1 MPMKNLKKPICTLL
15 CGAILCGCAGGSDS
29 QQSIVSSQTSSQ
41 DSSVSVVMAGD
52 EELNRLYSFSWDLF
66 NQVRHEKEG
75 QLVSP
80 LSALF
85 ALGMTAN
92 GAKGGTLEQME
103 EALNL
108 SVDQI
113 NALSRSAL
121 DSADADSTRTL
132 EIANSIWLNQ
142 DQADSFIDSYGKLL
156 DQDYDAQSFEFDAS
170 KDPQKEIDQWI
181 SEKTRGLIDQMP
193 ADLSAETALVL
204 VNALAFDSAWA
215 VNYEDSQ
222 IVHAPFHNVDG
233 TEAQVQMLTS
243 DEEDLVM
250 AEGLKGFIKPYESYR
265 YGLAVL
271 IPEDENRLLGDVLAN
286 VDGTRLL
293 NALRTPQAAT
303 IHASF
308 PEYEFS
314 SEMKLNDTLKS
325 MGMELPFE
333 DGADFSGMIEGG
345 NIAISEVLQ
354 KARIKVNRAGTKAA
368 AATEVVM
375 NETAALIT
383 EDEVDV
389 ICDRPFLYILMDL
402 DTATPVFMGTIQS
415 MENNQPDQ

>member
-1 MPMKNLKKPICTLL
+1 MKNLKKPICTVL
-15 CGAILCGCAGGSDS
+15 CGAMLCGCAAGSDR
-29 QQSIVSSQTSSQ
+29 QSSTASSQTSTQNSQ
-41 DSSVSVVMAGD
+41 VSVVRAGD
-52 EELNRLYSFSWDLF
+52 EELSRLYSFSWDLF
-66 NQVRHEKEG
+66 SQVRQEKEG

-92 GAKGGTLEQME
+92 GAKGETKDQME
-103 EALNL
+103 KALNL

-113 NALSRSAL
+113 NALSRAAL
-121 DSADADSTRTL
+121 DSASADQTRTL

-142 DQADSFIDSYGKLL
+142 NKADSFVDSYGTLL
-156 DQDYDAQSFEFDAS
+156 DQDYDAQSFQFDAA

-181 SEKTRGLIDQMP
+181 SEKTHGLIDQIP
-193 ADLSAETALVL
+193 AELSAQTVLVL
-204 VNALAFDSAWA
+204 VNALAFDSAWQ
-215 VNYEDSQ
+215 NEYEDNQ
-222 IVHAPFHNVDG
+222 IVRAPFHNVDG
-233 TEAQVQMLTS
+233 TETQVEMLTS
-243 DEEDLVM
+243 EEEDLVM
-250 AEGLKGFIKPYESYR
+250 VEGLKGFIKPYEGHR

-271 IPEDENRLLGDVLAN
+271 IPEDENRSLDEVLAS
-286 VDGTRLL
+286 VDGTKLL
-293 NALRTPQAAT
+293 NALRTPQPAT

-314 SEMKLNDTLKS
+314 SEMVLNDTLKA

-345 NIAISEVLQ
+345 NIAISEVIQ
-354 KARIKVNRAGTKAA
+354 KARIEVSRTGTKAA

-375 NETAALIT
+375 NETAALVT

-389 ICDRPFLYILMDL
+389 VCDRPFLYILMDL
-402 DTATPVFMGTIQS
+402 ETATPVFMGTVQS